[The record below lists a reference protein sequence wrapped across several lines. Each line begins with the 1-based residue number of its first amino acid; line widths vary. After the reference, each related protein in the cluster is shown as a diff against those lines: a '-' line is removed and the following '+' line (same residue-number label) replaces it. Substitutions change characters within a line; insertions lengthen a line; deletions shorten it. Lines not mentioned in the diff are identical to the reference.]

1 MGLHRWISRVPG
13 IARRPKAVV
22 AVLLALAALLLVGQA
37 AFAQTGPPDLMSG
50 DSVSISPGGGVIFP
64 GQSVGLS
71 ATEYASADYSWSSDG
86 ASFSP
91 SGASGT
97 TMTVNSGA
105 SGDVS
110 VSVTVTSGAVTATG
124 SATFTVPAA
133 GDQLAEGN
141 ITISPASVSLTPG
154 HNVILE
160 AAVLSEAGG
169 ALASGAPGVS
179 YSWSSDAGGSISGN
193 ADGNF
198 IAPDSGAGTITL
210 TVTQSSIGG
219 SLSATGTAT
228 FDVIVTPDKP
238 SVPIEDPSGD
248 PPQISF
254 PTAGAVVSPTGGAS
268 VTTSNGIT
276 VEVPRGAINGI
287 WAGVYV
293 EDAEVELPEGVL
305 FTVGST
311 AANIVFTDAD
321 GNPIADFR
329 TDRPVR
335 ICMPITQDDSD
346 TVWGGVD
353 GIHIAH
359 STADGGY
366 LHFPP
371 DNDLVNSVTCVNAS
385 GFPNVFFIALN
396 SDPDPPPTPTPT
408 PVPPTATPV
417 PPTAT
422 PVPPTATPVPP
433 TATPVP
439 PTATPVPPT
448 ATPVPPT
455 ATPVPPT
462 PTPTP
467 IPLPITGDVTPGAG
481 MLFLIALAAA
491 AILASGLLLL
501 RRSARAGGR
510 PEA

>member
-37 AFAQTGPPDLMSG
+37 AFAQTGPPALMSG

-71 ATEYASADYSWSSDG
+71 ATEYADADYSWSSDG

-133 GDQLAEGN
+133 GHQLSEGN

-169 ALASGAPGVS
+169 ALASGAPDVT

-193 ADGNF
+193 ADGDF

-210 TVTQSSIGG
+210 TVSQSSIGG
-219 SLSATGTAT
+219 DLTATGTAT

-238 SVPIEDPSGD
+238 SVPIEDPPGD

-335 ICMPITQDDSD
+335 ICMPITQDDID

-371 DNDLVNSVTCVNAS
+371 DNDPVNSVTCVSAS
-385 GFPNVFFIALN
+385 SFPNLFFVALN

-408 PVPPTATPV
+408 PTAT
-417 PPTAT
+417 
-422 PVPPTATPVPP
+422 
-433 TATPVP
+433 
-439 PTATPVPPT
+439 
-448 ATPVPPT
+448 PT

-467 IPLPITGDVTPGAG
+467 VPPTATAVPPTPTPTAVPPTPTQVPPTPTQVPPTPTPTPLPPITGDSTPGAG
-481 MLFLIALAAA
+481 MLYLVALVAA
-491 AILASGLLLL
+491 AILASGLVLL
-501 RRSARAGGR
+501 RRSARTASR

>member
-37 AFAQTGPPDLMSG
+37 AFAQTGPPALMSG

-71 ATEYASADYSWSSDG
+71 ATEYADADYSWSSDG

-97 TMTVNSGA
+97 TMTVNGGA

-133 GDQLAEGN
+133 GHQLSEGN

-160 AAVLSEAGG
+160 AAVLSEAGS

-219 SLSATGTAT
+219 SLSATGTVT
-228 FDVIVTPDKP
+228 FDVIVTPDKA

-335 ICMPITQDDSD
+335 ICMPITQDDTD

-371 DNDLVNSVTCVNAS
+371 DNDPVNSVTCVSAS
-385 GFPNVFFIALN
+385 SFPNIFFVALN

-408 PVPPTATPV
+408 PTATAVPPTATAV

-422 PVPPTATPVPP
+422 AVPP

-467 IPLPITGDVTPGAG
+467 VLPITGDATPGSG

-491 AILASGLLLL
+491 AILASGLIVL
-501 RRSARAGGR
+501 RRSAKTSGKPQA
-510 PEA
+510 

>member
-22 AVLLALAALLLVGQA
+22 AVLLALAALLVVAQA
-37 AFAQTGPPDLMSG
+37 AFAQTGPPALMSG
-50 DSVSISPGGGVIFP
+50 DSVSILPGGGVIFP

-91 SGASGT
+91 SDASGT
-97 TMTVNSGA
+97 TMTVNDGA
-105 SGDVS
+105 SGDIS

-169 ALASGAPGVS
+169 ALPSGAPGVS

-193 ADGNF
+193 ADGDF

-210 TVTQSSIGG
+210 TVSQSSIGG
-219 SLSATGTAT
+219 DLTATGTAT

-238 SVPIEDPSGD
+238 SVPIEDPPGD

-254 PTAGAVVSPTGGAS
+254 PAAEGAVVSPTGGAS
-268 VTTSNGIT
+268 VTSSSGIT

-287 WAGVYV
+287 WAGVYIQ
-293 EDAEVELPEGVL
+293 EADVELPEGVL

-335 ICMPITQDDSD
+335 ICMPITQDDID

-371 DNDLVNSVTCVNAS
+371 DNDPVNSVTCVSAS
-385 GFPNVFFIALN
+385 SFPNLFFVALN

-408 PVPPTATPV
+408 PTAT
-417 PPTAT
+417 
-422 PVPPTATPVPP
+422 
-433 TATPVP
+433 
-439 PTATPVPPT
+439 
-448 ATPVPPT
+448 PT

-462 PTPTP
+462 PTPTATAVP
-467 IPLPITGDVTPGAG
+467 PTATAVPPTATAVPPTPTQVPPTPTQVPPTPTPTPMLPPTGDATPGAG

-491 AILASGLLLL
+491 AILASGLIVL
-501 RRSARAGGR
+501 RRSANTGSKPQA
-510 PEA
+510 

>member
-22 AVLLALAALLLVGQA
+22 AVLLALAALLLVAQA
-37 AFAQTGPPDLMSG
+37 AFAQTGPPALMSG

-91 SGASGT
+91 SDASGT
-97 TMTVNSGA
+97 TMTINGGA
-105 SGDVS
+105 SGDIS

-141 ITISPASVSLTPG
+141 IAISPASVSLTPG
-154 HNVILE
+154 HNVVLE
-160 AAVLSEAGG
+160 ASVLSEAGG
-169 ALASGAPGVS
+169 SLASGAPGVS

-193 ADGNF
+193 ADGDF

-219 SLSATGTAT
+219 SLSATGTVT
-228 FDVIVTPDKP
+228 FDVIVTPDKA
-238 SVPIEDPSGD
+238 SVPIEDPPGD

-335 ICMPITQDDSD
+335 ICMPITQDDID

-371 DNDLVNSVTCVNAS
+371 DNDPVNSVTCVSAS
-385 GFPNVFFIALN
+385 SFPNIFFVALN

-408 PVPPTATPV
+408 PTAT
-417 PPTAT
+417 
-422 PVPPTATPVPP
+422 
-433 TATPVP
+433 
-439 PTATPVPPT
+439 
-448 ATPVPPT
+448 PT

-462 PTPTP
+462 PTPVPPTP
-467 IPLPITGDVTPGAG
+467 VPPTPTPVPPTPVPPTPTPVPPTPTQVPPTPTPTPVLPITGDATPGAG
-481 MLFLIALAAA
+481 MLFLIALSAA
-491 AILASGLLLL
+491 AILASGLLVL
-501 RRSARAGGR
+501 RRSANTGR
-510 PEA
+510 KPQA

>member
-37 AFAQTGPPDLMSG
+37 AFAQTEPPALMSG
-50 DSVSISPGGGVIFP
+50 DSVSISPSGGVIFP

-91 SGASGT
+91 SDASGT
-97 TMTVNSGA
+97 TMTINGGA

-141 ITISPASVSLTPG
+141 IAISPASVSLTPG

-193 ADGNF
+193 ADGDF
-198 IAPDSGAGTITL
+198 IAPNSGAGTITL

-219 SLSATGTAT
+219 SLSATGTVT

-335 ICMPITQDDSD
+335 ICMPITQDDID

-371 DNDLVNSVTCVNAS
+371 DNDPVNSVTCVSAS
-385 GFPNVFFIALN
+385 SFPNIFFVALN

-408 PVPPTATPV
+408 PTATAVPPTATAV

-422 PVPPTATPVPP
+422 AVPPTATAVPP
-433 TATPVP
+433 TPTAVP
-439 PTATPVPPT
+439 PTPTQVPPT
-448 ATPVPPT
+448 PTPT
-455 ATPVPPT
+455 QVPPT

-467 IPLPITGDVTPGAG
+467 LPPITGDATPGAG

-491 AILASGLLLL
+491 AILASGLIVL
-501 RRSARAGGR
+501 RRSAKTSGKPQA
-510 PEA
+510 

>member
-1 MGLHRWISRVPG
+1 MGLHRWISRVLG

-37 AFAQTGPPDLMSG
+37 AFAQTGPPALMSG

-71 ATEYASADYSWSSDG
+71 ATEYADADYSWSSDG

-133 GDQLAEGN
+133 GHQLSEGN

-169 ALASGAPGVS
+169 ALASGAPDVT

-193 ADGNF
+193 ADGDF

-210 TVTQSSIGG
+210 TVSQSSIGG
-219 SLSATGTAT
+219 DLTATGTAT

-238 SVPIEDPSGD
+238 SVPIEDPPGD

-321 GNPIADFR
+321 GNPMADFR

-335 ICMPITQDDSD
+335 ICMPITQDDTD

-371 DNDLVNSVTCVNAS
+371 DNDPVNSVTCVSAS
-385 GFPNVFFIALN
+385 SFPNLFFVALN

-408 PVPPTATPV
+408 PTAT
-417 PPTAT
+417 
-422 PVPPTATPVPP
+422 
-433 TATPVP
+433 
-439 PTATPVPPT
+439 
-448 ATPVPPT
+448 PT

-467 IPLPITGDVTPGAG
+467 VPPTATAVPPTPTPTAVPPTPTQVPPTPTQVPPTPTPTPLPPITGDSTPGAG
-481 MLFLIALAAA
+481 MLYLVALVAA
-491 AILASGLLLL
+491 AILASGLVLL
-501 RRSARAGGR
+501 RRSARTASR

>member
-1 MGLHRWISRVPG
+1 MGSHRWISRVPG
-13 IARRPKAVV
+13 SARRPKAVV
-22 AVLLALAALLLVGQA
+22 AVLLALAALLLVAQA
-37 AFAQTGPPDLMSG
+37 AFAQTPPPLAA
-50 DSVSISPGGGVIFP
+50 DSAVSITPGSGVIFP
-64 GQSVGLS
+64 GQSVALS
-71 ATEYASADYSWSSDG
+71 ATEYDSSEYSWSSDS
-86 ASFSP
+86 ASFSAADARQTTLTVND
-91 SGASGT
+91 GASG
-97 TMTVNSGA
+97 NI
-105 SGDVS
+105 S

-124 SATFTVPAA
+124 SATFTVPAT
-133 GDQLAEGN
+133 GNQLSEGSF
-141 ITISPASVSLTPG
+141 TISPASVSLAPG
-154 HNVILE
+154 RNVILE

-169 ALASGAPGVS
+169 ALPSDAPGVT

-193 ADGNF
+193 ADGDF
-198 IAPDSGAGTITL
+198 IPPDSGAGTITL

-219 SLSATGTAT
+219 DLTATGNST

-238 SVPIEDPSGD
+238 AVPIEDPPGD
-248 PPQISF
+248 PPEISF
-254 PTAGAVVSPTGGAS
+254 PAAEGAVVSPTGGAS
-268 VTTSNGIT
+268 VTSSSGIT

-287 WAGVYV
+287 WAGVYIQ
-293 EDAEVELPEGVL
+293 EADVELPEGVI

-321 GNPIADFR
+321 GNPMADFR

-335 ICMPITQDDSD
+335 ICMPITQDDID

-371 DNDLVNSVTCVNAS
+371 DNDPVNSVTCVSAS
-385 GFPNVFFIALN
+385 SFPNLFFVALN

-408 PVPPTATPV
+408 PTPTATAVPPTATAV

-422 PVPPTATPVPP
+422 AVPPTATAVPP
-433 TATPVP
+433 TPTQVP
-439 PTATPVPPT
+439 PTPT
-448 ATPVPPT
+448 Q
-455 ATPVPPT
+455 VPPT

-467 IPLPITGDVTPGAG
+467 MLPPTGDATPGSG

-491 AILASGLLLL
+491 AILASGLIVL
-501 RRSARAGGR
+501 RRSAKTSGKPQA
-510 PEA
+510 

>member
-22 AVLLALAALLLVGQA
+22 AVLLALAALLLVAQA
-37 AFAQTGPPDLMSG
+37 AFAQTEPPPLAA
-50 DSVSISPGGGVIFP
+50 DSAVSVTPGSGVIFP
-64 GQSVGLS
+64 GQSVALS
-71 ATEYASADYSWSSDG
+71 ATEYDSSDYSWSSDS
-86 ASFSP
+86 ASFS
-91 SGASGT
+91 AADARQT
-97 TMTVNSGA
+97 TLTVNDGA

-133 GDQLAEGN
+133 GHQLSEGN

-193 ADGNF
+193 ADGDF

-219 SLSATGTAT
+219 SLSATGTVT
-228 FDVIVTPDKP
+228 FDVIVTPDKA

-335 ICMPITQDDSD
+335 ICMPITQDDTD

-371 DNDLVNSVTCVNAS
+371 DNDPVNSVTCVSAS
-385 GFPNVFFIALN
+385 SFPNIFFVALN

-408 PVPPTATPV
+408 PTAT
-417 PPTAT
+417 
-422 PVPPTATPVPP
+422 
-433 TATPVP
+433 
-439 PTATPVPPT
+439 
-448 ATPVPPT
+448 PT

-462 PTPTP
+462 PTPVPPTP
-467 IPLPITGDVTPGAG
+467 TPVPPTPTPVPPTPTPVPPTPTPVPPTPTPTPMLPITGDATPGAG

-491 AILASGLLLL
+491 AILASGLIVL
-501 RRSARAGGR
+501 RRSARTGSGS
-510 PEA
+510 EA

>member
-22 AVLLALAALLLVGQA
+22 AVLLALAALLLVAQA
-37 AFAQTGPPDLMSG
+37 AFAQTGPPALMSG

-91 SGASGT
+91 SDASGT
-97 TMTVNSGA
+97 TMTINGGA
-105 SGDVS
+105 SGDIS

-141 ITISPASVSLTPG
+141 IAISPASVSLTPG
-154 HNVILE
+154 HNVVLE

-193 ADGNF
+193 ADGDF
-198 IAPDSGAGTITL
+198 IPPDSGAGTITL

-219 SLSATGTAT
+219 SLSATGTVT
-228 FDVIVTPDKP
+228 FDVIVTPDKA
-238 SVPIEDPSGD
+238 SVPIEDPPGD

-335 ICMPITQDDSD
+335 ICMPITQDDID

-371 DNDLVNSVTCVNAS
+371 DNDPVNSVTCVSAS
-385 GFPNVFFIALN
+385 SFPNIFFVALN

-408 PVPPTATPV
+408 PTAT
-417 PPTAT
+417 
-422 PVPPTATPVPP
+422 
-433 TATPVP
+433 
-439 PTATPVPPT
+439 
-448 ATPVPPT
+448 PT

-462 PTPTP
+462 PTPVPPTP
-467 IPLPITGDVTPGAG
+467 VPPTPTPVPPTPVPPTPTPVPPTPTQVPPTPTPTPVLPITGDATPGAG
-481 MLFLIALAAA
+481 MLFLIALSAA
-491 AILASGLLLL
+491 AILASGLLVL
-501 RRSARAGGR
+501 RRSANTGR
-510 PEA
+510 KPQA